1 MRAAVV
7 KGSRLVLEDIP
18 EPVAGAGQVL
28 VRTLANG
35 ICGSDLHTLDP
46 QQARRPR
53 PPGPLVLGHEFCAE
67 VVSYGGGASERPFAV
82 GSAVCANPFVPG
94 GLVNPGGLAEFMVL
108 DIEQCFPVPESVPPT
123 YAALTE
129 PLAVGIRAV
138 AVGEGLPGGA
148 PYVVNG
154 CGPIGL
160 SVIAALRALGRGPII
175 ATDLSPVRLSVAER
189 LGVDE
194 AVNASQDSFLD
205 HLAPYGFTPAPMS
218 AYVDR
223 GRQAPLGL
231 TIHECTGADGM
242 LPRLIETAPR
252 HSSIISVGIPV
263 KPDALPSITALMSE
277 LSIGWALAYRREELE
292 LALSRI
298 AAGSTDCAAFVTSTV
313 PLDQAQAAVDALRD
327 AKEVKVIVQPTL

>member
-1 MRAAVV
+1 
-7 KGSRLVLEDIP
+7 LEDIP
-18 EPVAGAGQVL
+18 EPVAGVGQIL

-46 QQARRPR
+46 AHEIRRPR
-53 PPGPLVLGHEFCAE
+53 PSGPLVLGHEFCAE
-67 VVSYGGGASERPFAV
+67 VVSYGGGAGKRPFPV
-82 GSAVCANPFVPG
+82 GSAVCANPFVAG
-94 GLVNPGGLAEFMVL
+94 GLVNPGGLAEFMAL
-108 DIEQCFPVPESVPPT
+108 DIEQCFPAPESVQPT

-138 AVGEGLPGGA
+138 AVGDGLPGGT

-160 SVIAALRALGRGPII
+160 SVVSALRALGRGPII

-194 AVNASQDSFLD
+194 ALNAGQDSFLD
-205 HLAPYGFTPAPMS
+205 HLAPYGFTPPPMS
-218 AYVDR
+218 AYVAR
-223 GRQAPLGL
+223 GRQDPLGV
-231 TIHECTGADGM
+231 TIYECTGVDGM
-242 LPRLIETAPR
+242 LTRLIEMAPR
-252 HSSIISVGIPV
+252 HSSIVSVGVPV
-263 KPDALPSITALMSE
+263 KSDALPSITALMSE

-298 AAGSTDCAAFVTSTV
+298 ATGITDCAAFVTSTV
-313 PLDQAQAAVDALRD
+313 PLDQVQAAVDALRD